1 MSPLL
6 QTLLSAHVIFGL
18 VGVTAVY
25 AVLMSVLKREPS
37 LRFLKY
43 SSLTAFVSYLTSWMA
58 GGYYYVVYYGG
69 NVKPIIKAGD
79 FPWAHLIFM
88 EAKEHVFLFLPFAS
102 LALVIMFWVSG
113 NKIISDTRLKN
124 AVALFAATVTV
135 IAIFVTISGMVVSG
149 AVR

>member
-6 QTLLSAHVIFGL
+6 QTLLSSHVIFGL

-43 SSLTAFVSYLTSWMA
+43 SSLTALVSYVISWVT

-69 NVKPIIKAGD
+69 AVKPLIKEGD

-88 EAKEHVFLFLPFAS
+88 EAKEHAFLFLPFAS
-102 LALVIMFWVSG
+102 LALVLMFWFSG
-113 NKIISDTRLKN
+113 DKILSDSKLKN
-124 AVALFAATVTV
+124 AVAIFAAV
-135 IAIFVTISGMVVSG
+135 IAVIALFITISGMVVTGS
-149 AVR
+149 AR